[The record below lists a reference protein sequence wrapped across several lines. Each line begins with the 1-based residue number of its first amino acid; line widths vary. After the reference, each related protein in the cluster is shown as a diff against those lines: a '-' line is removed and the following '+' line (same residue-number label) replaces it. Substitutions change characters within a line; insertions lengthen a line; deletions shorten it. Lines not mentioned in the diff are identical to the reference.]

1 MVTLAFDVYGTLINT
16 QGIQYTL
23 ADMLQDEHQA
33 AAISRRWREKQLEYS
48 FRRGLMDHYQPF
60 SVCTRQ
66 ALDFTLAEANITLE
80 ERQQDALLT
89 AYRTLPAF
97 TDAQGLLQQLQLSD
111 ARAFAFTNGEAAIAS
126 DLLTHAGL
134 IEYLDG
140 IVSVDV
146 LRTFKPNPKVYNHFI
161 EATDATAR
169 QTWLVSGNPFDI
181 LGARHAGWRT
191 AWVRRADVPFD
202 AWGEEPDVTVASLAE
217 LPDKLAL

>member
-16 QGIQYTL
+16 QGIQITL
-23 ADMLQDEHQA
+23 AEMLHDEQQA
-33 AAISRRWREKQLEYS
+33 AALSRRWREKQLEYS

-66 ALDFTLAEANITLE
+66 ALDFTLDEAGISLDG
-80 ERQQDALLT
+80 RQQNALLT

-97 TDAQGLLQQLQLSD
+97 TDAHGLLQQLQLND

-146 LRTFKPNPKVYNHFI
+146 LRTFKPSPKVYNHFI
-161 EATDATAR
+161 EATDATAS
-169 QTWLVSGNPFDI
+169 QTWLISGNPFDI

-191 AWVRRADVPFD
+191 AWVNRTDAPFD
-202 AWGEEPDVTVASLAE
+202 PWGDAPDVTVPSLTDLAG
-217 LPDKLAL
+217 KLGL